1 MPVWSSIPDRRS
13 GDIIEM
19 MKKMKLDYEDQKTE
33 LEKAETEALNA
44 YKLADAAKQQ
54 GQLPAAPRGKL
65 LY

>member
-1 MPVWSSIPDRRS
+1 
-13 GDIIEM
+13 M
-19 MKKMKLDYEDQKTE
+19 MKKMKLDYEDQKTQ
-33 LEKAETEALNA
+33 LEKDETEALNA